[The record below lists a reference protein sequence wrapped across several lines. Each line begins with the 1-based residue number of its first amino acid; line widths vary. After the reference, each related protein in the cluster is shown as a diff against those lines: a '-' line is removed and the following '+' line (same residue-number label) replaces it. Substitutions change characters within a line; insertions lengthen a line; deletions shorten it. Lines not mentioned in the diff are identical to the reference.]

1 MNTLIKNALILDMT
15 ERNKSY
21 RGDIKIENGKISDN
35 PLFHADRE
43 IDATNMICMPSLIN
57 AHTHTS
63 MGLMRNY
70 KDTAPDLMS
79 WLNEIFPIEA
89 QLEEEDIYWASQIAL
104 AEMISTGCT
113 AFNDM
118 YFMMEQTCEATY
130 QAKMRANIGMTLF
143 GSLKDNKE
151 RFNPSNKIADKYLSK
166 ANGLIRFNVAPHAI
180 YTTPLETYL
189 FARDWI
195 LERGGDL
202 HTHMSETKTEVDN
215 CLKEFGETPLM
226 YLEKNNA
233 LKGIK
238 SVLAHGVYLSDDEIK
253 LCSDKG
259 ISIVHNPSS
268 NCKLASGIAPIA
280 KFKNANVNVAI
291 GTDGA
296 SSNNNLNMMEEMH
309 LAAMISCVSTLNPIA
324 TTPYDIIKMATLG
337 GAKALSIDDK
347 VGTIEVGKDA
357 DIILIDTN
365 KPHLTPINDP
375 FSAVVYSAQGSD
387 VDTVFCKGEM
397 LMQNRKLLT
406 LDIDLA
412 MEKTKLRWNRLLS
425 KNKEDK

>member
-1 MNTLIKNALILDMT
+1 MNTLIKNAIILDMT
-15 ERNKSY
+15 ERDKSY

-35 PLFHADRE
+35 PNFIADRE
-43 IDATNMICMPSLIN
+43 IDATDMICIPSLIN

-63 MGLMRNY
+63 MGFMRNY

-89 QLEEEDIYWASQIAL
+89 KLEPDDIYWGSQLAL
-104 AEMISTGCT
+104 SEMISTGCT

-118 YFMMEQTCEATY
+118 YFMMDQTCEATH

-143 GSLKDNKE
+143 GSVKDNQD
-151 RFNPSNKIADKYLSK
+151 RIIPNSKIADKYLSK
-166 ANGLIRFNVAPHAI
+166 SNGLIKFNVAPHAI

-189 FARDWI
+189 FARDW
-195 LERGGDL
+195 LKERGGDL
-202 HTHMSETKTEVDN
+202 HTHMSETMTEVNN
-215 CLKEFGETPLM
+215 CLKEFGQTPLM

-233 LKGIK
+233 FKDIK
-238 SVLAHGVYLSDDEIK
+238 AVLAHGVYLSDDELSICK
-253 LCSDKG
+253 DKEM
-259 ISIVHNPSS
+259 SIVHNPSS
-268 NCKLASGIAPIA
+268 NCKLASGIAPIS
-280 KFKNANVNVAI
+280 KFRKRHVNVAI

-309 LAAMISCVSTLNPIA
+309 LAAMLSCVSTMDPIA
-324 TTPYDIIKMATLG
+324 NTPYDIIKMATTN

-357 DIILIDTN
+357 DIILIDTK

-406 LDIDLA
+406 IDVELA
-412 MEKTKLRWNRLLS
+412 MKETNKKWKEILNR
-425 KNKEDK
+425 

>member
-35 PLFHADRE
+35 PLFKADRE

-57 AHTHTS
+57 AHTHTP

-70 KDTAPDLMS
+70 KDTAPNLMA

-89 QLEEEDIYWASQIAL
+89 KLEPEDIYWASQIAL
-104 AEMISTGCT
+104 SEMISTGTT

-118 YFMMEQTCEATY
+118 YFMMDQTCEAVY
-130 QAKMRANIGMTLF
+130 QSKMRANIGKTLF
-143 GSLKDNKE
+143 GSVENIQE
-151 RFNPSNKIADKYLSK
+151 RLEPFRKTSEKYLSK
-166 ANGLIRFNVAPHAI
+166 ANGLIKFNVAPHAI

-189 FARDWI
+189 YARDMI
-195 LERGGDL
+195 LDQGGDL
-202 HTHMSETKTEVDN
+202 HTHMSETQTEVDN
-215 CLKEFGETPLM
+215 SIKDFGNTPLM
-226 YLEKNNA
+226 YLEKAHA
-233 LKGIK
+233 LDDIK
-238 SVLAHGVYLSDDEIK
+238 VVLAHGVYLSDDEIK
-253 LCSDKG
+253 LCRDKN
-259 ISIVHNPSS
+259 ISVVHNPSS
-268 NCKLASGIAPIA
+268 NCKLASGIAPIS
-280 KFKNANVNVAI
+280 KFRTSKVNVAL

-324 TTPYDIIKMATLG
+324 NTPYDIIEMATIN

-357 DIILIDTN
+357 DIILIDIN
-365 KPHLTPINDP
+365 KAHLTPLNDP
-375 FSAVVYSAQGSD
+375 FSAVVYSTSGSD

-406 LDIDLA
+406 IDVDLA
-412 MEKTKLRWNRLLS
+412 MKQTKKRWEHLLT
-425 KNKEDK
+425 K

>member
-1 MNTLIKNALILDMT
+1 MNTLIKNALILDMC

-35 PLFHADRE
+35 PNFIAERE
-43 IDATNMICMPSLIN
+43 IDASSMICMPSLIN

-63 MGLMRNY
+63 MGYMRNY

-79 WLNEIFPIEA
+79 WLKEIFPLEA
-89 QLEEEDIYWASQIAL
+89 KLEAEDIYWGSQIAL
-104 AEMISTGCT
+104 SEMIKSGCT
-113 AFNDM
+113 AYNDM
-118 YFMMEQTCEATY
+118 YFMMDQTCEATHH
-130 QAKMRANIGMTLF
+130 AKMRANIGMTLF
-143 GSLKDNKE
+143 GSVKDNQDRIKP
-151 RFNPSNKIADKYLSK
+151 NTKIADTYLSK
-166 ANGLIRFNVAPHAI
+166 SNGLIKFNVAPHAI

-189 FARDWI
+189 FARDWL

-202 HTHMSETKTEVDN
+202 HTHMSETMSEVN
-215 CLKEFGETPLM
+215 NSLKEFNQTPLM
-226 YLEKNNA
+226 YLEKNGA
-233 LKGIK
+233 LKDIK
-238 SVLAHGVYLSDDEIK
+238 AVLAHGVYLSDDEIK
-253 LCSDKG
+253 LCSEKDM
-259 ISIVHNPSS
+259 SIVHNPSS

-280 KFKNANVNVAI
+280 KFRNKGVNVAL

-309 LAAMISCVSTLNPIA
+309 LSAMLSCVSTMNPIA
-324 TTPYDIIKMATLG
+324 STPYDIIKMATTN

-375 FSAVVYSAQGSD
+375 FSAIVYSAQASD
-387 VDTVFCKGEM
+387 IDSVFCKGEM
-397 LMQNRKLLT
+397 LMQNRKLLSI
-406 LDIDLA
+406 DVDLA
-412 MEKTKLRWNRLLS
+412 MKKTKSKWNDLL
-425 KNKEDK
+425 KR

>member
-1 MNTLIKNALILDMT
+1 MNTLIKNAIILDMT

-35 PLFHADRE
+35 PNFVAERE

-79 WLNEIFPIEA
+79 WLNEIFPIEDKL
-89 QLEEEDIYWASQIAL
+89 QPDDIYWASQLAL

-118 YFMMEQTCEATY
+118 YFMMDQTCEALH
-130 QAKMRANIGMTLF
+130 QSKMRGTIGMTLF
-143 GSLKDNKE
+143 GPLKDNQDRIKP
-151 RFNPSNKIADKYLSK
+151 NTKIADKYLSK
-166 ANGLIRFNVAPHAI
+166 SNGLIKFNVAPHAI

-189 FARDWI
+189 FARDWL

-202 HTHMSETKTEVDN
+202 HTHMSETMTEVNN
-215 CLKEFGETPLM
+215 CVKEFGETPLM
-226 YLEKNNA
+226 YLEKNGA
-233 LKGIK
+233 LKDIK
-238 SVLAHGVYLSDDEIK
+238 SVLAHGVYLTDEEVK
-253 LCSDKG
+253 LCVDKNM
-259 ISIVHNPSS
+259 SVVHNPSS
-268 NCKLASGIAPIA
+268 NCKLASGIAPIS
-280 KFKNANVNVAI
+280 KFRKAGVNVSM

-309 LAAMISCVSTLNPIA
+309 LSAMLSCVSTMDPIA
-324 TTPYDIIKMATLG
+324 NTPYDIIKMATTN
-337 GAKALSIDDK
+337 GARALSIDDK

-406 LDIDLA
+406 IDVDLV
-412 MEKTKLRWNRLLS
+412 MKNTKNQWEKLL
-425 KNKEDK
+425 KR